1 MALNSMKEASS
12 SNGYQNAADD
22 DKGQR
27 VLVFKKSV
35 LSNGRR
41 LHLDIAGDRMPL
53 QTVLSR
59 LYSST
64 AYDRYSVI
72 SPSILG
78 SYNASFGL
86 WSLLENICSA
96 TRKTLMFS

>member
-1 MALNSMKEASS
+1 MACPALRIDVSGCRVSRGVLNSNTTIINLPAMCGDYCIEFYEGASS

-41 LHLDIAGDRMPL
+41 LHLDIAGNRMP
-53 QTVLSR
+53 
-59 LYSST
+59 
-64 AYDRYSVI
+64 
-72 SPSILG
+72 
-78 SYNASFGL
+78 
-86 WSLLENICSA
+86 
-96 TRKTLMFS
+96 